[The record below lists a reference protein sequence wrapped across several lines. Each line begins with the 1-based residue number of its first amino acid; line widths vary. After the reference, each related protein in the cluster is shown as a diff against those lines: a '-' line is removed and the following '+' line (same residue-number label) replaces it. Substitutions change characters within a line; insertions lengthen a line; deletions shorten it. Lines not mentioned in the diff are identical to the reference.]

1 MSHFTEVKTKI
12 YDLDIL
18 RTTLQDL
25 QKSGDITSFTSH
37 KNETCS
43 KDELIIVQDESYE
56 AGLRWNGAE
65 YELFVD
71 LMSWTGVCPINN
83 FVDRLNQRY
92 AYNTIQRLTNTSTLQ
107 STKINLMKSGSIKI
121 SVTPAYRESV

>member
-1 MSHFTEVKTKI
+1 MSHFTEVKTKM

-18 RTTLQDL
+18 KTTLKDL
-25 QKSGDITSFTSH
+25 QKSGDITSFTSR
-37 KNETCS
+37 KNDIHS
-43 KDELIIVQDESYE
+43 KDELIIFQDDSYE
-56 AGLRWNGAE
+56 TGLRWNGTE

-92 AYNTIQRLTNTSTLQ
+92 AYNTIRRLTNTSTLQ
-107 STKINLMKSGSIKI
+107 STKVNLMKSGSIKI
-121 SVTPAYRESV
+121 SINT